1 MVCKSQNPE
10 MEVALN
16 MADRSV
22 MYVEVKRHSLAM
34 THSSFSSAFYISI
47 FIDDDVANVR
57 C

>member
-1 MVCKSQNPE
+1 
-10 MEVALN
+10 MEVTLN